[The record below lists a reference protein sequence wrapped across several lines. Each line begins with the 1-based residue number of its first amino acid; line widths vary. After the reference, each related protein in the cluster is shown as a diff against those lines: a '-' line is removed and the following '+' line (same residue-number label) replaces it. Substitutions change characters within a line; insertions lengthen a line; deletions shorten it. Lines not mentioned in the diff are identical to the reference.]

1 MNGMPILND
10 EGHYVPYS
18 QAKVGGTVRQLGS
31 ASYNR
36 HMYCSTPDRSAQM
49 AGIDVKETYCVSR
62 AVQKSD
68 ESVVESGYVRG
79 PSHGLGTG
87 VVDLTT
93 ASGRRLA
100 RLQQ

>member
-1 MNGMPILND
+1 MSRIL
-10 EGHYVPYS
+10 EP
-18 QAKVGGTVRQLGS
+18 RLGAQYANLVLS
-31 ASYNR
+31 R
-36 HMYCSTPDRSAQM
+36 VYCSTQNRSIQM
-49 AGIDVKETYCVSR
+49 ACIDVKETYCISR
-62 AVQKSD
+62 AVPKSD

-79 PSHGLGTG
+79 PSYGTEGLGTG

>member
-1 MNGMPILND
+1 
-10 EGHYVPYS
+10 
-18 QAKVGGTVRQLGS
+18 
-31 ASYNR
+31 
-36 HMYCSTPDRSAQM
+36 M

-62 AVQKSD
+62 AVPKSD
-68 ESVVESGYVRG
+68 ESVARGVLNQGMRG
-79 PSHGLGTG
+79 PSHGTEGLGTG